1 MKKSMFL
8 LGLAV
13 AALAS
18 CTNEEVVNV
27 TDQQTGVIG
36 FAGSGLNNIT
46 KADLGTQDNP
56 FTSFQVYGGY
66 ATNGS
71 LFNGTTVSG
80 SVGNT
85 WSYSPL
91 QYWVDGEDYKFAAYA
106 PSAAATASWNY
117 TNGLTLT
124 VTGAGSNDLVYDDA
138 AVDNV
143 VAASQGAVSLTFGH
157 LLSKVAF
164 KFTLDNTLAGLNVTL
179 QNLTIGNTIHDDGT
193 WVAGQLQTL
202 SGAGDASYTTLAT
215 ATQVPAGTTGLTTDA
230 WYLIPQ
236 SVGTVTFTVAAVA
249 TDGVTTI
256 KKGNI
261 TATLPTN
268 TISAWAGGSYYLYT
282 AELSIDNI
290 VDPDDPDA
298 ETHPI
303 EFTVDKVE
311 GYGDPTEEDITFN

>member
-80 SVGNT
+80 SVGST

-106 PSAAATASWNY
+106 PSAAATAS
-117 TNGLTLT
+117 
-124 VTGAGSNDLVYDDA
+124 
-138 AVDNV
+138 
-143 VAASQGAVSLTFGH
+143 
-157 LLSKVAF
+157 
-164 KFTLDNTLAGLNVTL
+164 
-179 QNLTIGNTIHDDGT
+179 
-193 WVAGQLQTL
+193 
-202 SGAGDASYTTLAT
+202 
-215 ATQVPAGTTGLTTDA
+215 
-230 WYLIPQ
+230 
-236 SVGTVTFTVAAVA
+236 
-249 TDGVTTI
+249 
-256 KKGNI
+256 
-261 TATLPTN
+261 
-268 TISAWAGGSYYLYT
+268 
-282 AELSIDNI
+282 
-290 VDPDDPDA
+290 
-298 ETHPI
+298 
-303 EFTVDKVE
+303 
-311 GYGDPTEEDITFN
+311 

>member
-1 MKKSMFL
+1 MFL

-27 TDQQTGVIG
+27 TDQQTGVIS

-46 KADLGTQDNP
+46 KADMDGTTL
-56 FTSFQVYGGY
+56 TSFRVYGGY

-80 SVGNT
+80 SVGST

-91 QYWVDGEDYKFAAYA
+91 QYWVDDENYKFAAYA
-106 PSAAATASWNY
+106 PSDAATASWDY

-124 VTGAGSNDLVYDDA
+124 VTDAGSYDLVYDDA
-138 AVDNV
+138 TVNNV
-143 VAASQGAVSLTFGH
+143 VASTQGAVSLTFGH

-164 KFTLDNTLAGLNVTL
+164 KFTLDNTLAGLDVTL

-202 SGAGDASYTTLAT
+202 SGTGDASYTTLEA
-215 ATQVPAGTTGLTTDA
+215 AAQVPAATGLTTDA

-236 SVGTVTFTVAAVA
+236 TVGAVSFSVAAVA

-256 KKGNI
+256 KEGNI

-268 TISAWAGGSYYLYT
+268 IISAWAGGNYYLYT

-290 VDPDDPDA
+290 VDPDEPDA
-298 ETHPI
+298 ETYPI
-303 EFTVDKVE
+303 QFTVNSVT
-311 GYGDPTEEDITFN
+311 GYGDDPTEEEITFN